1 MRSRT
6 DPRRSPSRNARGSI
20 LSIVVALLV
29 ALASV
34 PAPRADEG
42 MWTFD
47 NPPRAQW
54 KERYGFEPTDAW
66 LDHLR
71 LSSVRIVDGPSGGTA
86 AFVSPD
92 GLLLTNQHV
101 AAGQLQK
108 SSTAGHDLVR
118 DGFFARTRAE
128 ELKCPDLEA
137 LVLVSYENVTERV
150 QSAATPGASDAD
162 AAAARRAAIAAIE
175 TASANSADLRSTVVT
190 LYSGGE
196 YWLHRYKRYTD
207 IRLVFAPEEQ
217 IAYFGGDYDN
227 FTFPRHDFDVTF
239 LRVYENGRPAAIEH
253 YLQWSKTGP
262 ADGEFVV
269 LSGVPGATDRL
280 LTLTQV
286 RFQRDVGNPL
296 QRQVWESRRD
306 TLETYAKTGAEPA
319 RRAGATIRSLENA
332 LKRLVGQ
339 QQGLENPR
347 VFARKEEQERAL
359 RTAVSGNPAW
369 HGQYNGAW
377 DRIDAAYR
385 ELPEQAPRLAFST
398 LAVSRLGNLAS
409 LLARY
414 AGEIDKP
421 DASRLDEI
429 RDSRREGLRFT
440 LLSTAP
446 VYLDLEE
453 AVLAGWLE
461 EARRTLGAGDPF
473 VKAALGTR
481 SPSEAARAALG
492 GTKLHDVELRRALLD
507 GGADAI
513 RASGD
518 PLLAMARR
526 VEPVVREVRVW
537 QEQRLRS
544 AETSAGQQIAAAR
557 FAVYGKSVYP
567 DANSTLRLGF
577 GRIVG
582 YQEDTTLVPWKTTF
596 HGLYDRAE
604 GFSGKPPFDLPE
616 RWIAGREKLNLA
628 TGLNFVYTADTIG
641 GNSGSPVVNRNGELV
656 GLNFDSNQ
664 QRLPGRYLYVDEAD
678 GSRAVAVHS
687 AAIVEALLKLYDARP
702 IVEELLGSQPF

>member
-414 AGEIDKP
+414 AEEIDKP

-481 SPSEAARAALG
+481 SPSEAARAAVG

-513 RASGD
+513 RASDD

-544 AETSAGQQIAAAR
+544 VETSAGQQIAAAR

-582 YQEDTTLVPWKTTF
+582 YKEDTTLVPWKTTF

-702 IVEELLGSQPF
+702 VVEELLGSQPF